1 MGSSSSPQSTSP
13 VRRFGNNIVGLLH
26 SCMAIM
32 NLSTP
37 KKRTGIRP
45 TVCGWVNG
53 EKVHFLLDTGA
64 SVSLLSKETADRIG
78 WEKARKI
85 QLSPT
90 MTISGITGHGLELM
104 DCIEVNIKIL
114 GKTIT
119 RPMLIVDGITHCDA
133 LLGWDTISEE
143 GITVEGK
150 SSTAFYH
157 QTKETD
163 RRWDVAA
170 LVAGRRTVVE
180 PRTVQKFHAIAMLQD
195 SCLQQGEQGIC
206 TPLEDAEVGMW
217 ECLAKSEAGG
227 RTTMTVIN
235 TTNRAITIKA
245 GQQVGIMRNPEKTLE
260 TISPLDHE
268 TIASIMGEIGK
279 DPKEPQRG
287 QVTEISAQERADLKN
302 RLHIKATG
310 IWKTKLE
317 ELMIR
322 YHDVCSKNKYD
333 LGRADVIK
341 HSIRMQDEVP
351 THSRQFRIPLQHEQ
365 YVQGYVDEL
374 LKQGAIEV
382 SRSPYNSAIFCVAKK
397 IPPEWPKG
405 TPPPMRCVLDYRRIN
420 SKSLPDKYA
429 IREIREYIDEV
440 GRRGSAWFSALDLTS
455 GFWQQELEEESRQYT
470 AFTVPGRMARY
481 QWRVTPMGLQGSPAS
496 FARLMDHIMR
506 GIDGVLTYIDDVLIH
521 SKGPEEHLRVLEE
534 ALLRMR
540 KFGLK
545 LNVDKTI
552 IGAGEVQYLG
562 YTVAAGGVSPSVD
575 KLKAIRESKA
585 PTSVKQI
592 REFVGLTNYFRFL
605 VPNFSRMATT
615 LTALTKK
622 DSKWEGGELPAA
634 AAAAF
639 DRLKKCLCEP
649 PVVGYPQR
657 DRTFILHTD
666 GASGDAENP
675 GGLGAVLSQEQG
687 NGEERVIAYASRA
700 LKEHEKNYSAYLLEM
715 AAAVFG
721 IEHFDVYLKG
731 KKFILYTDH
740 RPLEKLSAVHTKTLN
755 RLQQLMTEF
764 TFEMRYKPGE
774 ENGPADYLSR
784 NVVATVTDESGSAEE
799 AQETDKTI
807 QDLKKFIK
815 TKKFPKGETATY
827 QQWVRR
833 ISEQCSITDGLL
845 WYNYERKG
853 FRAKPLLYA
862 PEVLRSRIIEAA
874 HATLEAGH
882 GGNGRTCNR
891 ILQSYWWPGMT
902 SQVAK
907 FVKECKV
914 CTLSKANKDAAV
926 PLQANDL
933 CTQPNERVPLDLFG
947 PLKVSEGGN
956 KYVLVM
962 TDAFT
967 KLVELAAIEDKTAE
981 TVARNFFE
989 KYICRYTAPKVI
1001 MTDQGKEFC
1010 NEVLE
1015 LVCELWGIKKTRTS
1029 PFHPQTN
1036 SSAESYNRSMIKYM
1050 RAVLSNDRT
1059 TDWEMYL
1066 APMMMSYNCHV
1077 HRATKETPFFLTFL
1091 HDPRLP
1097 VFDVEKP
1104 RKLYQ
1109 DNYAAD
1115 AFNLAQAAQLRVHE
1129 NLGEAQRLQE
1139 EYFNKTAKEKTYNP
1153 GDIIMIHFPNVP
1165 PGVNQKF
1172 FTRWRAFTVVKMVGP
1187 VNVEA
1192 KEKNRTKSVMVHVN
1206 RTRLLM
1212 PAETASLKPYA
1223 EEDEKSDGGKL
1234 MRNSGTT
1241 GMSKD
1246 RRCDSKGQNQT
1257 KNANKNQIQ
1266 SNYNLRPR
1274 GKVNLVY
1281 DQIINPTQQGEEE
1294 EDDWQ
1299 VVKRRKYKSRGR
1311 AEGQS
1316 VSENTSEDY
1325 DILEEEADQSSESW
1339 ESPPSRSSSHS
1350 ANEEDFIVLDEKKS
1364 DNDDRRSESSEE
1376 SDDDTDEPNEQ
1387 ERYYGGSILNPFSW
1401 DFVASSLLPSTR
1413 PMTRSGGSVPEI
1425 PLPRTCP
1432 TRKRKTGRQES
1443 QAGSK

>member
-1 MGSSSSPQSTSP
+1 M
-13 VRRFGNNIVGLLH
+13 I
-26 SCMAIM
+26 
-32 NLSTP
+32 
-37 KKRTGIRP
+37 
-45 TVCGWVNG
+45 NG
-53 EKVHFLLDTGA
+53 KPLHFLLDSGA
-64 SVSLLSKETADRIG
+64 SVSLLSKEAADKIG
-78 WEKARKI
+78 WKKARRVA
-85 QLSPT
+85 LSPT
-90 MTISGITGHGLELM
+90 MTISGITGHGLELV
-104 DCIEVNIKIL
+104 DCVEVDINIL

-119 RPMLIVDGITHCDA
+119 RPMLIVDGITHCEG
-133 LLGWDTISEE
+133 LLGWDTISDE
-143 GITVEGK
+143 GITLEGK
-150 SSTAFYH
+150 SAKAFFH
-157 QTKETD
+157 RGERAD
-163 RRWDVAA
+163 AGWEVAA
-170 LVAGRRTVVE
+170 LVAGKRTIIE
-180 PRTVQKFHAIAMLQD
+180 PRTVHKFHTVAMLQD
-195 SCLQQGEQGIC
+195 SCLAEGQQGIC
-206 TPLEDAEVGMW
+206 TPLEDSKIGMW
-217 ECLAKSEAGG
+217 ECLAESGKGG
-227 RTTMTVIN
+227 QTTVTVIN
-235 TTNRAITIKA
+235 TTNKAITVKA
-245 GQQVGIMRNPEKTLE
+245 GEQVGIMRNPEMTME
-260 TISPLDHE
+260 TITPLNKD

-279 DPKEPQRG
+279 DPPEPQRG
-287 QVTEISAQERADLKN
+287 QIVPISDQERADLRQ
-302 RLHIKATG
+302 RLHVKATG
-310 IWKTKLE
+310 VWKTRLE
-317 ELMIR
+317 DLMIR

-333 LGRADVIK
+333 LGRAEVIK
-341 HSIRMQDEVP
+341 HSIRMQDDVP

-420 SKSLPDKYA
+420 AKSLPDKYA

-481 QWRVTPMGLQGSPAS
+481 QWKVTPMGLQGSPAS

-521 SKGPEEHLRVLEE
+521 SKGPEEHERVLEQ

-562 YTVAAGGVSPSVD
+562 YTVAADGVSPSVD
-575 KLKAIRESKA
+575 KLKAIKDSKP

-622 DSKWEGGELPAA
+622 DSKWEGGKLPEAA
-634 AAAAF
+634 AKAF
-639 DRLKKCLCEP
+639 EDLKKCLCEP
-649 PVVGYPQR
+649 PIVAYPQR

-675 GGLGAVLSQEQG
+675 GGLGAVLSQEQA

-700 LKEHEKNYSAYLLEM
+700 LKDHEKNYSAYLLEM

-740 RPLEKLSAVHTKTLN
+740 RPLEKLNAVHTKTLN

-784 NVVATVTDESGSAEE
+784 NVVATLTDESGTAEQ
-799 AQETDKTI
+799 AQDADKAI
-807 QDLKKFIK
+807 QDIKRFIRSKKLPMERSK
-815 TKKFPKGETATY
+815 TY

-833 ISEQCSITDGLL
+833 ISEQCCVEEDLV
-845 WYNYERKG
+845 WYKYERKG

-862 PEVLRSRIIEAA
+862 PESLRDRIVEAA
-874 HATLEAGH
+874 HSTLEGGH
-882 GGNGRTCNR
+882 GGMGRTANR
-891 ILQSYWWPGMT
+891 VLQSYWWPGLT

-907 FVKECKV
+907 FVKDCRV
-914 CTLSKANKDAAV
+914 CALSKANKDAAV
-926 PLQANDL
+926 PLESMEL
-933 CTQPNERVPLDLFG
+933 CTQPNERVHIDLFG
-947 PLKVSEGGN
+947 PLKTSEGGN
-956 KYVLVM
+956 KFVMVM

-967 KLVELAAIEDKTAE
+967 KLVELAAIENKTAE
-981 TVARNFFE
+981 TVARAFFE
-989 KYICRYTAPKVI
+989 RYICRFTAPRFV

-1015 LVCELWGIKKTRTS
+1015 LVCELWGIKKNRTS

-1050 RAVLSNDRT
+1050 RAILDNDKT

-1077 HRATKETPFFLTFL
+1077 HRATKETPFYLTYL

-1097 VFDVEKP
+1097 VFDVTKP
-1104 RKLYQ
+1104 RKLYH
-1109 DNYAAD
+1109 DNYAAE
-1115 AFNLAQAAQLRVHE
+1115 AFNLAQAAQLRVRE
-1129 NLGEAQRLQE
+1129 NLGEAQRMQE
-1139 EYFNKTAKEKTYNP
+1139 EYFNRTAKDKTYNP
-1153 GDIIMIHFPNVP
+1153 GDLIMIHFPNVP

-1172 FTRWRAFTVVKMVGP
+1172 FTKWRAFTVVKMIGQ

-1192 KEKNRTKSVMVHVN
+1192 REKNKKKSVMVHIN
-1206 RTRLLM
+1206 RTRLLT
-1212 PAETASLKPYA
+1212 PAEAASIKPF
-1223 EEDEKSDGGKL
+1223 EDEEAENNLKSQTQTAGNSNETAEKEESRRENNKH
-1234 MRNSGTT
+1234 RNVNKKKTT
-1241 GMSKD
+1241 
-1246 RRCDSKGQNQT
+1246 
-1257 KNANKNQIQ
+1257 QIQ
-1266 SNYNLRPR
+1266 SRYNLRPR
-1274 GKVNLVY
+1274 GGKVNLVY
-1281 DQIINPTQQGEEE
+1281 DEIINPTQAGEEE
-1294 EDDWQ
+1294 EEEWQ
-1299 VVKRRKYKSRGR
+1299 VVKRRGYKRGQR
-1311 AEGQS
+1311 RLQESLSGSSFEGFD
-1316 VSENTSEDY
+1316 SEQD
-1325 DILEEEADQSSESW
+1325 LEEDSTGDSSWRSLFS
-1339 ESPPSRSSSHS
+1339 SPTSSAAPGTSPAGRSSSGS
-1350 ANEEDFIVLDEKKS
+1350 EFAVLEERSEDGEEECDDS
-1364 DNDDRRSESSEE
+1364 NDDRIDESRGNN
-1376 SDDDTDEPNEQ
+1376 EPRN
-1387 ERYYGGSILNPFSW
+1387 YYGGSISNPTSW
-1401 DFVASSLLPSTR
+1401 DFVARLLLPSSR
-1413 PMTRSGGSVPEI
+1413 PSTRSRGSVPEV
-1425 PLPRTCP
+1425 PLPLTCP
-1432 TRKRKTGRQES
+1432 TRKKRQGRQES
-1443 QAGSK
+1443 PPGSK